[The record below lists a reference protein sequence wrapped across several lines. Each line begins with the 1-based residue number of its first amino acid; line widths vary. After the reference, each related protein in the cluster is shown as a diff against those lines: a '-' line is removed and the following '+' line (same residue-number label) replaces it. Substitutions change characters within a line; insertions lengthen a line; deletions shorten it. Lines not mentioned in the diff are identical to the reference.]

1 MLQQAPRTMI
11 NLTFQGLSGEFG
23 PIEADT
29 PEPAIRSMLEEALRS
44 PNRDNPATSGVPGIP
59 IQVRVD
65 LSTYVVDPPVRNAER
80 NESIIFVRPKT
91 AYGLR

>member
-1 MLQQAPRTMI
+1 MI

-29 PEPAIRSMLEEALRS
+29 PEHAIRSMLEEALR
-44 PNRDNPATSGVPGIP
+44 NPGQFNPESSGIPGIP
-59 IQVRVD
+59 IQANAD